1 MSKADNKAL
10 AELHGELTR
19 VLVKAVKAD
28 YTSEDNPK
36 GVPPA
41 AILNVARQ
49 MLKDNFI
56 AADTSKNDGLKELAD
71 SLPTFDPEEDEKHMR
86 H

>member
-19 VLVKAVKAD
+19 VLTNAIKAD
-28 YTSEDNPK
+28 YTSEDNPR

-49 MLKDNFI
+49 MLKDNLIVADI
-56 AADTSKNDGLKELAD
+56 AKNDDLAALAAA
-71 SLPTFDPEEDEKHMR
+71 LPSFDPEEDEANVR